1 MIEKL
6 SKHLFWDYNRDK
18 LDQDADANWLVERVF
33 MRGYESDE
41 REIFKYYGKDKI
53 REIAMNARYFDKVTL
68 NYLSIIL
75 ETPKEEFRCY
85 EKSQL
90 PTPFGICC

>member
-18 LDQDADANWLVERVF
+18 LDQDMSADLIIERVF
-33 MRGYESDE
+33 TRGYESDE
-41 REIFKYYGKDKI
+41 REIFNYYGKDKI
-53 REIAMNARYFDKVTL
+53 RQITMNARYFDARTL

-75 ETPKEEFRCY
+75 DTPKEEFRCY
-85 EKSQL
+85 ARSQL
-90 PTPFGICC
+90 PTAFGI